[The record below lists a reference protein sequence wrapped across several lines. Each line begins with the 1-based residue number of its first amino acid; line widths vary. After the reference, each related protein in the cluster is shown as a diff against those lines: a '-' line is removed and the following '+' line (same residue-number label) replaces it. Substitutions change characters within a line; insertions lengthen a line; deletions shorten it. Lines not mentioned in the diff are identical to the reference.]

1 MTFEEFKKLVYPS
14 KKTIDRIMLNE
25 FVSGYAN
32 DSAQNVTAICNSLY
46 RANICSLEALRDA
59 SDDDIR
65 NVCHLG
71 EKRLKI
77 VFELRDILR
86 SYD

>member
-14 KKTIDRIMLNE
+14 KKMIDRLILDE
-25 FVSGYAN
+25 FVSNYAN
-32 DSAQNVTAICNSLY
+32 DSARNVTAICNSLY

-59 SDDDIR
+59 SDDDIH
-65 NVCHLG
+65 NVIHLG
-71 EKRLKI
+71 EKRIKI
-77 VFELRDILR
+77 VLELRDILR